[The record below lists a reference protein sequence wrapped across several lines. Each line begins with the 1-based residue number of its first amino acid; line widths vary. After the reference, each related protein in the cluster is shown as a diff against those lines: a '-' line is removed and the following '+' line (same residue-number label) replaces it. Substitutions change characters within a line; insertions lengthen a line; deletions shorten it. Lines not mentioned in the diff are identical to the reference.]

1 MCKERNIS
9 FLSHDESIDPSKHL
23 NESKL
28 HLNSNDVKVFAENFS
43 RFLVKLNC
51 RQDRKTNLNNT
62 SIYLDLDKKS
72 HGCETPNRGST
83 ESAQTDD
90 PKEVL
95 KNLRL
100 KNVNRLIC
108 AQLNINSL
116 RNKFNS
122 LVDIINK
129 NIDILMISETKLDPS
144 FPNGQFHIHGF
155 SEPYR
160 FDRNGNGGGIFLYI
174 RADIPSKLILTKM
187 TIEGFFVEINLRK
200 KSGSFAAHI
209 TQKRP

>member
-1 MCKERNIS
+1 M
-9 FLSHDESIDPSKHL
+9 
-23 NESKL
+23 
-28 HLNSNDVKVFAENFS
+28 
-43 RFLVKLNC
+43 
-51 RQDRKTNLNNT
+51 
-62 SIYLDLDKKS
+62 DKKS
-72 HGCETPNRGST
+72 RGSETPNKGSI
-83 ESAQTDD
+83 ESAQTDY

-100 KNVNRLIC
+100 KNVNRFIC
-108 AQLNINSL
+108 AQLNINSI

-122 LVDIINK
+122 LVNIINN

-160 FDRNGNGGGIFLYI
+160 FDRNGNGGGILLYI
-174 RADIPSKLILTKM
+174 REDIPSKLILTKM
-187 TIEGFFVEINLRK
+187 TIEGFFVEISLRK

-209 TQKRP
+209 TQKCP

>member
-1 MCKERNIS
+1 M
-9 FLSHDESIDPSKHL
+9 
-23 NESKL
+23 
-28 HLNSNDVKVFAENFS
+28 
-43 RFLVKLNC
+43 
-51 RQDRKTNLNNT
+51 
-62 SIYLDLDKKS
+62 DKKS
-72 HGCETPNRGST
+72 HGCENPNKGST

-108 AQLNINSL
+108 AQLNINSI

-122 LVDIINK
+122 LVDIIN
-129 NIDILMISETKLDPS
+129 NNTDILMISETKLDPS
-144 FPNGQFHIHGF
+144 FPNCQFHIHGF

-160 FDRNGNGGGIFLYI
+160 FDRNGNGGEILLYI
-174 RADIPSKLILTKM
+174 REDIPSKLILTKM
-187 TIEGFFVEINLRK
+187 AIEGFFVEISLRK

-209 TQKRP
+209 TQKRS

>member
-1 MCKERNIS
+1 M
-9 FLSHDESIDPSKHL
+9 
-23 NESKL
+23 
-28 HLNSNDVKVFAENFS
+28 
-43 RFLVKLNC
+43 
-51 RQDRKTNLNNT
+51 
-62 SIYLDLDKKS
+62 DKKV
-72 HGCETPNRGST
+72 GCETRNKGST

-90 PKEVL
+90 PREVL

-100 KNVNRLIC
+100 KNVNWLIC
-108 AQLNINSL
+108 AQLNINSI

-122 LVDIINK
+122 LVDYI

-144 FPNGQFHIHGF
+144 FPNGHFHIHGF

-160 FDRNGNGGGIFLYI
+160 FDRNGNGGEILLYI
-174 RADIPSKLILTKM
+174 HEDIPSKLILTQM

-200 KSGSFAAHI
+200 KSGSFAAYI